1 MQDLE
6 KLGRA
11 LLGGE
16 KGDALRQAAASPEG
30 RALEQ
35 KLDAAA
41 VERAARSG
49 DPEQLRALLRSV
61 LATEEGRALA
71 EKLSRLGM

>member
-6 KLGRA
+6 KMGEA
-11 LLGGE
+11 LLRGP
-16 KGDALRQAAASPEG
+16 KGDALRQIAGSEEG

-35 KLDAAA
+35 KLDPAA

-49 DPEQLRALLRSV
+49 DAQQLKAMLQTV

-71 EKLSRLGM
+71 EKLSRLEM